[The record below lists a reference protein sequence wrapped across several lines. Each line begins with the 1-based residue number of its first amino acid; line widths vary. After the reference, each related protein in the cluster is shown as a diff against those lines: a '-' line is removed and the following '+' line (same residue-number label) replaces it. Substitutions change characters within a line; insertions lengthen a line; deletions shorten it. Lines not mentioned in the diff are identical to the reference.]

1 MPESVPAAAKFFSRE
16 RARSGHNAGMKIS
29 PVLAC
34 ALSVFAA
41 APAFAETPAVPAE
54 RPNVIVL
61 IADDLGY
68 GDVSAYGSTLRT
80 PNFDRLA
87 ANGLR
92 FSRGYAA
99 SATSSPSRY
108 ALLTG
113 VYPWRSRVNILPGDS
128 PLIIPT
134 DKPTIATMF
143 RDLGYATAAVGK
155 WHLGLGKGDSDW
167 NRPVAPGPR
176 EIGFDHSYI
185 MAATND
191 RVPCVYFSN
200 GSVVGLDPADPIR
213 VSYRKNFPGEPTG
226 KSNPELLKMRPS
238 PNHGHA
244 DSIVNGI
251 SRIGF
256 MKGGA
261 KARWVDE
268 EMAGVFTREAHAFIG
283 SAKKSG
289 RPFFLYYALHQPHV
303 PRAPHAKFVG
313 KSGLGPRGD
322 AVLEADA
329 QVGELLDFL
338 RAEKLDENTI
348 IVFTS
353 DNGPVL
359 DDGYADDA
367 VRLAREKNYSPA
379 GALRGGKYSLF
390 EGGTRVPF
398 VVSWPGKIA
407 PGVSDVPVAQ
417 LDLFA
422 SFAALVG
429 GSVPAETD
437 SQNHLDVLLGAN
449 RSAGRENF
457 VVEATGRLA
466 FREGDHVFIPAHKGA
481 KIAWL
486 TGVENGNDERDAL
499 YDLSGADDGQ
509 RDNLAE
515 KLPEKA
521 AAMRE
526 KMLSLTGG
534 RI

>member
-1 MPESVPAAAKFFSRE
+1 MKKPRVFTLATLSMLAGVGVPAVAQEK
-16 RARSGHNAGMKIS
+16 
-29 PVLAC
+29 
-34 ALSVFAA
+34 
-41 APAFAETPAVPAE
+41 
-54 RPNVIVL
+54 PNVIVV

-68 GDVSAYGSTLRT
+68 GDVSAYGGALKT

-87 ANGLR
+87 NSGLR
-92 FSRGYAA
+92 FTRGYAA

-113 VYPWRSRVNILPGDS
+113 VYPWRKNVNILPGDS

-143 RDLGYATAAVGK
+143 QKCGYRTCAIGK
-155 WHLGLGKGDSDW
+155 WHLGLGRGNSNW
-167 NRPVAPGPR
+167 NRKISPGPQ
-176 EIGFDHSYI
+176 EIGFDHSFI

-191 RVPCVYFSN
+191 RVPCVYFSD
-200 GSVVGLDPADPIR
+200 GYVVNRDPADPIS

-226 KSNPELLKMRPS
+226 KTHPHLLKQQPA

-256 MKGGA
+256 MKGGE

-268 EMAGVFTREAHAFIG
+268 EMAAVFAGEAHAFIR
-283 SAKKSG
+283 ANKN
-289 RPFFLYYALHQPHV
+289 RPLFMYYALHQPHV
-303 PRAPHAKFVG
+303 PRVPNAKFAG

-322 AVLEADA
+322 AILEADA
-329 QVGELLDFL
+329 QVGELLDL
-338 RAEKLDENTI
+338 LEAEKLDKNTL

-359 DDGYADDA
+359 NDGYAD
-367 VRLAREKNYSPA
+367 LAEELAAEKNYRPS

-398 VVSWPGKIA
+398 IVSWQGRVA

-422 SFAALVG
+422 SLASLVG
-429 GSVPAETD
+429 GNVPVEAD
-437 SQNHLDVLLGAN
+437 SENHLDVLLGKN
-449 RSAGRENF
+449 KTQGRKNF

-466 FREGDHVFIPAHKGA
+466 YREGDFLYIPARPKLPSV
-481 KIAWL
+481 AWL
-486 TGVENGNDERDAL
+486 TKIENGNAKQDAL
-499 YDLSGADDGQ
+499 YNVADDPAQ
-509 RDNLAE
+509 QKNLAE
-515 KLPEKA
+515 TLPEKLRQ
-521 AAMRE
+521 MRDAYLDATDMPVQPLFRSR
-526 KMLSLTGG
+526 KF
-534 RI
+534 